1 MSYYNS
7 PKQYERATGKRFTTN
22 CPCIHRTGSVRGMVK
37 LGYWD
42 KDGDKVR
49 CGNWIYLQ
57 PQKRRKSMLTYYDGE
72 FSVDKKYAKQLVEAF
87 NTMTSLR
94 ETCEEEVLNSN
105 TDGKAAIYFE
115 YEEGGDNTDAL
126 VNMANKFIS
135 EGIDVEMNVHYT
147 NENGVGL
154 LLIEDGQAVDL
165 CGSECSIRDFSD
177 EELLRELK
185 RRGIDLIDKKNVID
199 ILKTAQ
205 IVTAKTNGLIS
216 GFVGQIWVINDLL
229 RKIIEKFG
237 GEAYRVE
244 QDGSI
249 EYDDSENEKI
259 KEFKEKKQMNLFK
272 SFPSKK
278 IQNSRITWML
288 QNCRKFFRKLPG
300 YKEKYHL

>member
-1 MSYYNS
+1 
-7 PKQYERATGKRFTTN
+7 
-22 CPCIHRTGSVRGMVK
+22 
-37 LGYWD
+37 
-42 KDGDKVR
+42 
-49 CGNWIYLQ
+49 
-57 PQKRRKSMLTYYDGE
+57 MLTYYDGE
-72 FSVDKKYAKQLVEAF
+72 ISVDRKYAKQLVEAF

-147 NENGVGL
+147 KENEVGV

-177 EELLRELK
+177 EELLSELK
-185 RRGIDLIDKKNVID
+185 RRGIDLIDKNKVID
-199 ILKTAQ
+199 TLKTAQ

-229 RKIIEKFG
+229 KKIIEKFG
-237 GEAYRVE
+237 GEPYRVE

-249 EYDDSENEKI
+249 KYDDIENEKV
-259 KEFKEKKQMNLFK
+259 KEFREGK
-272 SFPSKK
+272 
-278 IQNSRITWML
+278 
-288 QNCRKFFRKLPG
+288 
-300 YKEKYHL
+300 

>member
-1 MSYYNS
+1 
-7 PKQYERATGKRFTTN
+7 
-22 CPCIHRTGSVRGMVK
+22 
-37 LGYWD
+37 
-42 KDGDKVR
+42 
-49 CGNWIYLQ
+49 
-57 PQKRRKSMLTYYDGE
+57 MLTYYDGE
-72 FSVDKKYAKQLVEAF
+72 ISVDRKYAKQLVEAF

-177 EELLRELK
+177 EELLSELK
-185 RRGIDLIDKKNVID
+185 RRGIDLIDKNIVID
-199 ILKTAQ
+199 TLKTAQ
-205 IVTAKTNGLIS
+205 IVTTKTNGLIS

-229 RKIIEKFG
+229 KKIIEKFG
-237 GEAYRVE
+237 GEPYRVE

-249 EYDDSENEKI
+249 KYDDIENEKV
-259 KEFKEKKQMNLFK
+259 KEFREGK
-272 SFPSKK
+272 
-278 IQNSRITWML
+278 
-288 QNCRKFFRKLPG
+288 
-300 YKEKYHL
+300 